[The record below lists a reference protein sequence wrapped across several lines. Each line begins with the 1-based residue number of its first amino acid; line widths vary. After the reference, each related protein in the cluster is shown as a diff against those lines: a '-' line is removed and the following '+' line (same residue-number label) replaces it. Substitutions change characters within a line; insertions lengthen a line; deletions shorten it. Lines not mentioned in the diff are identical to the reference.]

1 MIGYLGRHLIIIMLF
16 LFFSVPEITVQPKS
30 LKNVPQGKRASFSV
44 SARGK
49 DLTYSWYHN
58 DVPLY
63 SNGRVQIIQQK
74 DASSLQIENI
84 QPSDDEGCYVCKISN
99 PTDGSVKT
107 ESAQLTTGMH

>member
-1 MIGYLGRHLIIIMLF
+1 M
-16 LFFSVPEITVQPKS
+16 QPKS

-63 SNGRVQIIQQK
+63 SNGRVRIIQHK

-99 PTDGSVKT
+99 PTNGSVKT
-107 ESAQLTTGMH
+107 EPAQLAIGMHSNCNVYFGIGF